1 VRIARRSRVTGAGP
15 PSPDRARG
23 PQDILA
29 ALGPFFA
36 VSLHRPGTPPE
47 PPWRPLRELA
57 DQPEPLLARIG
68 LVRAALASRAGRPM
82 DQVELRIAASITH
95 LGLTARL
102 IAPAVAASASQHRLD
117 LPLSELWWRDELGP
131 VPLSIPEPADPPSRA
146 HRGRME
152 PAGHY
157 RLLDEVIAPI
167 TAATSALVPISD
179 RVLWGNVASAI
190 NGAASQ
196 VAAQLPALSRA
207 ALAAAASL
215 AGHPR
220 LARERQPPGPAFRRS
235 SCCLLYRLTPG
246 QPQAVCADCILA
258 GNAAVP
264 SRDARRWRAATEPR
278 PG

>member
-1 VRIARRSRVTGAGP
+1 MTHP
-15 PSPDRARG
+15 PWLVLTDRARG
-23 PQDILA
+23 LQDILA
-29 ALGPFFA
+29 SLGPFFA
-36 VSLHRPGTPPE
+36 VNLHPPGAPPA
-47 PPWRPLRELA
+47 PPWRPLRELT

-68 LVRAALASRAGRPM
+68 SVRAALASRAGRSPE
-82 DQVELRIAASITH
+82 QVELRIAASITH

-102 IAPAVAASASQHRLD
+102 VAPAVAASASQHRLD

-131 VPLSIPEPADPPSRA
+131 VPLSIPEPADPPARA
-146 HRGRME
+146 HRGRTE

-167 TAATSALVPISD
+167 TMATSALVPMSD

-196 VAAQLPALSRA
+196 VAAQLPALSRG
-207 ALAAAASL
+207 ALTAAASL

-246 QPQAVCADCILA
+246 QSGAVCADCVLA
-258 GNAAVP
+258 RNAAVP
-264 SRDARRWRAATEPR
+264 NQAARRRRAATQPR